1 MHFKKHTGP
10 YPSAYEAAK
19 GPHNQFDTPQYNSP
33 SYRLAFQ
40 DPDFLLWDELR
51 PTRMMLEL
59 LKPELILQDYGIQS
73 TIVFFGSARIPD
85 QETAQQAVTELEN
98 MITSD
103 PENQDLYKRLH
114 TAQKRLANIR
124 YYEESRKLA
133 RIISRNTAENT
144 MLIITGGGPG
154 VMEAANRGAW
164 DGMARSIGL
173 NIVLPHEQAPN
184 TYISPELSF
193 QFHYFGTRKMHF
205 MMRAKGLIAFP
216 GGFGTLDEI
225 FEVLTLLQTGKISP
239 IPVILFGSDFWKR
252 VVDFEALVEEGT
264 IDEEDLHLFQY
275 VETADEAWEILA
287 SWNGLD

>member
-1 MHFKKHTGP
+1 MHFKKRRGP
-10 YPSAYEAAK
+10 YPAAYEAAR
-19 GPHNQFDTPQYNSP
+19 GPHDEFDSPQCKSP

-40 DPDFLLWDELR
+40 DPEFLLWDDLR

-59 LKPELILQDYGIQS
+59 LKPELILQDYGVDS

-85 QETAQQAVTELEN
+85 QASAQQAVTDIEE
-98 MITSD
+98 MIASEPD
-103 PENQDLYKRLH
+103 NQDLYKKLH
-114 TAQKRLANIR
+114 TAKKKLANSR
-124 YYEESRKLA
+124 YYEEARKLA
-133 RIISRNTAENT
+133 RIVSQKTSENT

-164 DGMARSIGL
+164 DVKARSIGL

-184 TYISPELSF
+184 TFISPELSF

-205 MMRAKGLIAFP
+205 MMRAKGLVAFP

-252 VVDFEALVEEGT
+252 VIDFEALVEEGT
-264 IDEEDLHLFQY
+264 IDEQDLDLFQY

-287 SWNGLD
+287 GWNGLE